1 LLTVASSAARRP
13 QSNAPGAGSLIKV
26 TSTAVNI
33 YAIAEGRRGRPI
45 RDLNKDDF
53 ELMENSIPQKIQHF
67 SRETDTTLN
76 LGVAIDTSVSQERL
90 LATEQE
96 AAKKFLRSVLQGGDQ
111 AFVMNFDVD
120 VQLLKD
126 FTNAPAELAG
136 AVDSARIN
144 ETGKSALP
152 ENAGT
157 TGGTHLYDAVYLA
170 SNELMKARTG
180 RKVLVLVTDGEDE
193 GSKID
198 LQASIESAEKADVI
212 VYSIVVSDAQYYAL
226 IGGSYHGDASIR
238 KLSRQTGGRT
248 IGVKSVDEVGGAFD
262 QIAGELRAQY
272 LLGYFPAD
280 LRGDGSFRRIQVRVR
295 GHNYTVRTRAG
306 YYDQGPAPAAVS
318 EPR

>member
-1 LLTVASSAARRP
+1 M
-13 QSNAPGAGSLIKV
+13 
-26 TSTAVNI
+26 NI

-53 ELMENSIPQKIQHF
+53 EVMENSIPQKIQHF
-67 SRETDTTLN
+67 SRETDATLN

-90 LATEQE
+90 LGTEQE

-126 FTNAPAELAG
+126 FTNVLAELVS

-144 ETGKSALP
+144 ETGKSASRKMRGRP
-152 ENAGT
+152 AERICT
-157 TGGTHLYDAVYLA
+157 TTVYLA

-226 IGGSYHGDASIR
+226 MGGSQVTGPRASGS
-238 KLSRQTGGRT
+238 SRARQ
-248 IGVKSVDEVGGAFD
+248 E
-262 QIAGELRAQY
+262 
-272 LLGYFPAD
+272 
-280 LRGDGSFRRIQVRVR
+280 
-295 GHNYTVRTRAG
+295 
-306 YYDQGPAPAAVS
+306 AV
-318 EPR
+318 PLA